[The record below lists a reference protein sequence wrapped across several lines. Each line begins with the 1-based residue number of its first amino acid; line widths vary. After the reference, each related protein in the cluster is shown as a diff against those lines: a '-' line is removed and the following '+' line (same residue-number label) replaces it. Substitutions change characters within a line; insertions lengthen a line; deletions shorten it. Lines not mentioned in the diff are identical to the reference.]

1 MLAKSRIFLN
11 DVKAELNKVTW
22 PARKET
28 ISTSWVVIVI
38 ILLISLYLGVCD
50 FILVKLLRVIIH

>member
-1 MLAKSRIFLN
+1 MLAKSKIFLN
-11 DVKAELNKVTW
+11 DVKAELKKVTW

-38 ILLISLYLGVCD
+38 ILLISIYLGLCD
-50 FILVKLLRVIIH
+50 FILVKLLRVVIH